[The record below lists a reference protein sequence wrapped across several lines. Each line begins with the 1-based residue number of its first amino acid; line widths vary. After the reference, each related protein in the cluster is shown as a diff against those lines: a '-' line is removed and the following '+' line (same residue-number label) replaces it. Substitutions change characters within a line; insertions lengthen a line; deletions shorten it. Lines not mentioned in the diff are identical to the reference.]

1 LLYGDFAMQSKEPV
15 VDRSEAERT
24 IVDVQRLRRSTR
36 HALNPIWYP
45 NIGFG
50 LFFVGTAV
58 VAFLELGTAAASAYW
73 IIGGLLTIGLVV
85 RHYARVER
93 ALGAQSA
100 AFDAS
105 TLVVLA
111 LIVGVVAANVLAEG
125 DASAFAPTYV
135 AAAGTLAL
143 GVVLRDRV
151 ELGAGLAMAMVATA
165 VAVISPDAPGAW
177 ANLGVGLSL
186 LVAGLVGRER
196 A

>member
-1 LLYGDFAMQSKEPV
+1 M
-15 VDRSEAERT
+15 DRSEAERT

-36 HALNPIWYP
+36 HALNPVWYP
-45 NIGFG
+45 NIAFG
-50 LFFVGTAV
+50 LFFAGTAV
-58 VAFLELGTAAASAYW
+58 VAFLGFGTTAALAYW
-73 IIGGLLTIGLVV
+73 VLAGLLTLGLVA
-85 RHYARVER
+85 RHYERVEKS
-93 ALGAQSA
+93 LGVQSPIL
-100 AFDAS
+100 DQS

-135 AAAGTLAL
+135 GAAGTLAL

-151 ELGAGLAMAMVATA
+151 ELAAGLAIALVATA
-165 VAVISPDAPGAW
+165 VAVTDPAEPGAW
-177 ANLGVGLSL
+177 ANLGLGLAL

>member
-1 LLYGDFAMQSKEPV
+1 M
-15 VDRSEAERT
+15 DRSEAERT

-36 HALNPIWYP
+36 QALNPIWYP

-50 LFFVGTAV
+50 LFFIGTAV
-58 VAFLELGTAAASAYW
+58 VAFLELGKTAALVYW
-73 IIGGLLTIGLVV
+73 VLGGLLTIGLVV
-85 RHYARVER
+85 RHYARVEES
-93 ALGAQSA
+93 LGARSA
-100 AFDAS
+100 IFDAS

-135 AAAGTLAL
+135 GAAGTLAL

-151 ELGAGLAMAMVATA
+151 ELAAGLSIALVATV
-165 VAVISPDAPGAW
+165 VAVTSPAEPGAW
-177 ANLGVGLSL
+177 ANLGVGMSL
-186 LVAGLVGRER
+186 FVAGLVGRER

>member
-1 LLYGDFAMQSKEPV
+1 MQSKEIR

-24 IVDVQRLRRSTR
+24 ILDVRRLRRSTR

-50 LFFVGTAV
+50 LFFIGTAL
-58 VAFLELGTAAASAYW
+58 VAFAELGTTAALTYW
-73 IIGGLLTIGLVV
+73 VLGGLLTMSLVV
-85 RHYARVER
+85 RYYARVEES
-93 ALGAQSA
+93 LGVRSS
-100 AFDAS
+100 FLDAS

-125 DASAFAPTYV
+125 HASAFAPTYV
-135 AAAGTLAL
+135 GAAGTLAL

-151 ELGAGLAMAMVATA
+151 ELAAGLAIALVATA
-165 VAVISPDAPGAW
+165 VAVTSPAEPGAW
-177 ANLGVGLSL
+177 ANLGLGLSL

-196 A
+196 V